1 MKNKR
6 IVVLSVLVI
15 LLLSGCGAYLTQ
27 KEQEEAIFY
36 ATQNAQFGVIPP
48 PKYQTLAAEYYG
60 LRLTATPMGTAT
72 PNPNYS
78 PTPNAFQYA
87 QTADAMVQSN
97 QMTQQAQQYQYE
109 LQKAEAEKAAV
120 AARETAMVH
129 SQNMTA
135 FAQATQVQATAFAEG
150 TQVMGTA
157 YAQGTATERAFVMQG
172 QASATALAFTQV
184 VAPTN
189 DLLTLQAARIM
200 QTVEAGEAQKVELAV
215 KRQSAKNY
223 FDAFLP
229 WTLIVALAW
238 VAGRGFATWVK
249 TRTHPRDE
257 HGRQQ
262 TFTRELPDG
271 GVVMV
276 KPEQMETG
284 LVKITK
290 DGSVIRYAPMD
301 AAEQSK
307 INKHNQFVE
316 SIAALPD
323 SYAQQA
329 PKLLMSG
336 FEKGNKSR
344 VNFRA
349 DVALSPVLDEADEQF
364 LGGNGGQ

>member
-1 MKNKR
+1 MKKR
-6 IVVLSVLVI
+6 IVVVA
-15 LLLSGCGAYLTQ
+15 LLLVGLLAGCLYDD
-27 KEQEEAIFY
+27 KEIQEAIFY
-36 ATQNAQFGVIPP
+36 ATQNAENGVIPP

-60 LRLTATPMGTAT
+60 LRLTSTPQPAATQ
-72 PNPNYS
+72 NPNWT
-78 PTPNAFQYA
+78 PTPNTFQYA

-109 LQKAEAEKAAV
+109 LQKVQAEQAAI
-120 AARETAMVH
+120 AAKETAQVH
-129 SQNMTA
+129 SANMTA
-135 FAQATQVQATAFAEG
+135 FAQATQVQATAFAQG
-150 TQVMGTA
+150 TQVMATS

-172 QASATALAFTQV
+172 QASATALVLTQV

-229 WTLIVALAW
+229 WTLIVALAY
-238 VAGRGFATWVK
+238 VAGRGFVTYVK

-262 TFTRELPDG
+262 TFTRELADG
-271 GVVMV
+271 GMVMV
-276 KPEQMETG
+276 KPEQMESG
-284 LVKITK
+284 MVKITK
-290 DGSVIRYAPMD
+290 DGEVIRYAPID
-301 AAEQSK
+301 AAEQSE
-307 INKHNQFVE
+307 INKRNQFVE
-316 SIAALPD
+316 GIAALPD

-336 FEKGNKSR
+336 FGQTDRPR

-349 DVALSPVLDEADEQF
+349 DLSLTPVINEADEQF
-364 LGGNGGQ
+364 LGGNDEQ